1 MSRDTALMSSIAPAK
16 SAAGA
21 VRTCDPEDAGWCALC
36 GDEAL
41 PARVLDVRANDGLA
55 TVTMLASG
63 AASSPANANIDVAI
77 DLVDGVSIG
86 DVVLV
91 HQGFVISRMGA
102 P

>member
-1 MSRDTALMSSIAPAK
+1 MSRDTALMSSIASAN
-16 SAAGA
+16 SAAEA
-21 VRTCDPEDAGWCALC
+21 VRTCDPEDAGGCALC

-41 PARVLDVRANDGLA
+41 PARVLDVRASDGLA
-55 TVTMLASG
+55 TVTMLAIG
-63 AASSPANANIDVAI
+63 ATSLGANASIDVAI

-91 HQGFVISRMGA
+91 HQGFVISRVGT

>member
-1 MSRDTALMSSIAPAK
+1 VSRDTARMSPIASAN
-16 SAAGA
+16 SAAEA
-21 VRTCDPEDAGWCALC
+21 VRTCDPEDAGGCALC

-41 PARVLDVRANDGLA
+41 PARVLDVRASDGLA

-63 AASSPANANIDVAI
+63 AASLSVNACLDVAI

-91 HQGFVISRMGA
+91 HQGFVISRVGA

>member
-1 MSRDTALMSSIAPAK
+1 MSRDSARMSSIASAD

-21 VRTCDPEDAGWCALC
+21 VRTCDPGDAGGCALC

-55 TVTMLASG
+55 TVTMLVSG
-63 AASSPANANIDVAI
+63 ATSLSVNASIDVAI

-91 HQGFVISRMGA
+91 HQGFVISRVGA

>member
-1 MSRDTALMSSIAPAK
+1 MSRDTARMSSIASPM
-16 SAAGA
+16 SATEAM
-21 VRTCDPEDAGWCALC
+21 RTCDPGDAGGCALC

-55 TVTMLASG
+55 TVTMLATG
-63 AASSPANANIDVAI
+63 AASLPANACIDVAI
-77 DLVDGVSIG
+77 DLVDGISIG

-91 HQGFVISRMGA
+91 HQGFVISRVGA